1 MFDEFNIPGLLSDID
16 IEFLCKN
23 RPDPMI
29 QPFSDK
35 LSEEGKISHG
45 LSSYGY
51 DATLAPV
58 YKILTTTKVEIID
71 PKVDSTDCF
80 EDHEGDFCIIP
91 PHGFLLGHTKEIFDI
106 PKDVLTFCISKSTYA
121 RVGLIVN
128 VTPLEPGWRGQVTI
142 EISNTTDLPAKV
154 YGNEGICQFIFLR
167 SARPCR
173 TPYNKRGGKYMDQE
187 GIVLSKILQVS

>member
-16 IEFLCKN
+16 IEYLCKN
-23 RPDPMI
+23 RLNPMI
-29 QPFSDK
+29 TPFSEK

-58 YKILTTTKVEIID
+58 YKILNTSKASIID
-71 PKVDSTDCF
+71 PKINSDNCF
-80 EDHEGDFCIIP
+80 EDHKGDYCIIP
-91 PHGFLLGHTKEIFDI
+91 PHGFLLGHTNEVFNL
-106 PKDVLTFCISKSTYA
+106 PPDVLSICIGKSTYA

-167 SARPCR
+167 SARQCR
-173 TPYNKRGGKYMDQE
+173 TPYNERGGKYMDQE
-187 GIVLSKILQVS
+187 GIVLSKILQTS